1 MPYIIRNAKSEIV
14 ALLKEP
20 ASGLEEFLPADNK
33 EVMQF
38 LGLKSGDDA
47 RGALEVSDRELARV
61 TEDLIQLLIQKNLI
75 LFTELP
81 LPVQEK
87 LLLREKLRASLNEPT
102 EDSFLDDQ
110 ELI

>member
-1 MPYIIRNAKSEIV
+1 MPYAIRNAKHEIV

-20 ASGLEEFLPADNK
+20 VPGQDEFLPADNQ

-38 LGLKSGDDA
+38 LGLTSREDA
-47 RGALEVSDRELARV
+47 RGALKVSDRQLARV

-81 LPVQEK
+81 LPVQDK
-87 LLLREKLRASLNEPT
+87 LLLREKLRASLNERIK
-102 EDSFLDDQ
+102 DNFLDDQ